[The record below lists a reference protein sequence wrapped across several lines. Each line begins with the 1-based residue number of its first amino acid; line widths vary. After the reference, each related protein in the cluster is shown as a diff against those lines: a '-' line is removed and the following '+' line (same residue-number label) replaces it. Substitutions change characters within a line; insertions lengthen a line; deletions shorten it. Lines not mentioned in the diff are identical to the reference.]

1 MQLKNA
7 EKLIM
12 KNGEMLLDSNIVI
25 NYLNGKIELNTTSN
39 LFIPIIV
46 VGELFYG
53 AEKSHRTE
61 ENKKNIIE
69 FLTLCKIV
77 NVDYVTAQHYANIK
91 AHLKNIG
98 RPIPEN
104 DIWIA
109 ALANQYEI
117 PLVTNDNHFR
127 FIPSIK
133 INTMQS

>member
-91 AHLKNIG
+91 VHLKNIG

>member
-1 MQLKNA
+1 MQLMNA

-25 NYLNGKIELNTTSN
+25 NYLNGKIELNTTSD

-53 AEKSHRTE
+53 AEKSRRIE

-69 FLTLCKIV
+69 FLTHCKIV
-77 NVDYVTAQHYANIK
+77 NIDYVTAQHYADIK
-91 AHLKNIG
+91 AYLKKIG

-109 ALANQYEI
+109 ALANQYEM
-117 PLVTNDNHFR
+117 PLATNDNHFR
-127 FIPSIK
+127 AIPTIK
-133 INTMQS
+133 INKM